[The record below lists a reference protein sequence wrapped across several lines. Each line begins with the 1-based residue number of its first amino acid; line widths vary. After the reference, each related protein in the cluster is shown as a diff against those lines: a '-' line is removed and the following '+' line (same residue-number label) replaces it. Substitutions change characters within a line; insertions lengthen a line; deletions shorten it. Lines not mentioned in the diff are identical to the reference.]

1 MTEVRWRHKAA
12 GVDVADVPVVR
23 SSRTRRGCR
32 GAAVVGFPPEPTI
45 QLPSFGEVYKV
56 RGYIQIPTD
65 KKWDRPA
72 VVVGIPQ
79 DLDGRIRIVTR
90 TSDLGRKGVPSPED
104 HTLEFDLPGVWGYYR
119 SVEARLWE
127 PPNVRHL
134 GVLDSSIVK
143 EICRFFGIRG
153 TVS

>member
-1 MTEVRWRHKAA
+1 MFQSSAPHVHP
-12 GVDVADVPVVR
+12 GR
-23 SSRTRRGCR
+23 SCR
-32 GAAVVGFPPEPTI
+32 GAAVVNFLAESTI
-45 QLPSFGEVYKV
+45 ELPSFGEVYKV
-56 RGYIQIPTD
+56 RGDIQIPTD

-104 HTLEFDLPGVWGYYR
+104 HTFQFDLPGVWGYYR
-119 SVEARLWE
+119 SVEARLWV
-127 PPNVRHL
+127 PPDVRRL
-134 GVLDSSIVK
+134 GVLDASVVK

-153 TVS
+153 KVS